1 MNEIKSTK
9 DNIGSI
15 LNQAKET
22 ICKLN
27 GKSFEITQLRGTKR
41 QNWKREGKA
50 HGMWGTSKHPT
61 KWKGNL

>member
-1 MNEIKSTK
+1 MELRGTMNEIKSTK
-9 DNIGSI
+9 DSIGSI

-41 QNWKREGKA
+41 QN
-50 HGMWGTSKHPT
+50 
-61 KWKGNL
+61 